1 MEILCTRPSCG
12 SRNHFPDLD
21 DPNTLKTTQQ
31 KFCTQCGMPLI
42 LGGRYLPVK
51 LLGQGGFGAAFLA
64 RDRYTTSLRQCVVK
78 QFQPA
83 GNLSPQQLAIAQG
96 LFERE
101 ASVLEDLGRE
111 HRQIPDS
118 FAFFPLVTPNR
129 QGNQD
134 EQFFYLVQEFIDG
147 QDLEQELAARGP
159 FSEGEIVEVLREILG
174 VLAFI
179 HSRDVI
185 HRDIKPSNIMRNK
198 QGRLFL
204 LDFGAVKQVAST
216 AAAAGGQNRSTGI
229 YSMGFA
235 PPEQMQGSQVYPS
248 TDLYAL
254 GATCLVLLTG
264 KSSEELFDPYNNAW
278 DWRGFAPQVSD
289 RLAIILD
296 KMMRPTPKDRFQSA
310 GDVLPFLTSK
320 PQAAA
325 QPAPA
330 RPQPAPAPP
339 PAAAAPAPAA
349 PAPPPAPAIAQPG
362 SPPVPVAQPSRRG
375 SRAPFGLTEIL
386 ASSAF
391 TGFEGFLIL
400 IILVSLIPAN
410 TYISIGLWGMA
421 MGGLIYCQFRRL
433 LEKWDFAILGAI
445 TAALTYFIQ
454 GEGLTLILENWM
466 LGDLGKV
473 GYLVLALFAAAVV
486 VLITALFRLIY
497 QFLTSLL

>member
-21 DPNTLKTTQQ
+21 DPNRLKTTQQ

-64 RDRYTTSLRQCVVK
+64 CDRYTTSLRQCVVK

-101 ASVLEDLGRE
+101 AAVLEDLGRE

-159 FSEGEIVEVLREILG
+159 FSEGEVVEVLREILG

-185 HRDIKPSNIMRNK
+185 HRDIKPSNIMRSK

-216 AAAAGGQNRSTGI
+216 AAAAAAGGAQNRSTGI

-264 KSSEELFDPYNNAW
+264 KSSEDLFDPYNNNW
-278 DWRGFAPQVSD
+278 NWRGFAPQASD
-289 RLAIILD
+289 RLALILD

-310 GDVLPFLTSK
+310 GDVLPFLTAK
-320 PQAAA
+320 PKAAA
-325 QPAPA
+325 QPAP
-330 RPQPAPAPP
+330 PPPPP
-339 PAAAAPAPAA
+339 PAAAAQ
-349 PAPPPAPAIAQPG
+349 PAPPPPPPIAQPG
-362 SPPVPVAQPSRRG
+362 PPPAPVPQSSRRG
-375 SRAPFGLTEIL
+375 SRAPFGLIEAL

-391 TGFEGFLIL
+391 TGFEGALLFM
-400 IILVSLIPAN
+400 IIVSLIDAINP
-410 TYISIGLWGMA
+410 ISIGLWGMA
-421 MGGLIYCQFRRL
+421 MGGLIYSQFRRL
-433 LEKWDFAILGAI
+433 LEKWDFAILAVITVVLLNFVPWLNRSEALGAV
-445 TAALTYFIQ
+445 L
-454 GEGLTLILENWM
+454 GGLGLSGLM
-466 LGDLGKV
+466 
-473 GYLVLALFAAAVV
+473 GYLFLAVFAAAIV

-497 QFLTSLL
+497 QLLTSLL

>member
-51 LLGQGGFGAAFLA
+51 LLGQGGFGTAFLA

-101 ASVLEDLGRE
+101 AAVLEDLGRE

-129 QGNQD
+129 QGNHD

-159 FSEGEIVEVLREILG
+159 FSEGEVVEVLREILG

-185 HRDIKPSNIMRNK
+185 HRDIKPSNIMRTK

-216 AAAAGGQNRSTGI
+216 AAAAGGGQNHSTGI

-264 KSSEELFDPYNNAW
+264 KPSQELFDPYNNAW
-278 DWRGFAPQVSD
+278 NWRSFAPQASD

-310 GDVLPFLTSK
+310 EDVLPFLTAAK
-320 PQAAA
+320 PKAAA

-330 RPQPAPAPP
+330 PSPS
-339 PAAAAPAPAA
+339 APAPAA
-349 PAPPPAPAIAQPG
+349 PPPPAIAQPG
-362 SPPVPVAQPSRRG
+362 PPPAPIPQPSRRG

-391 TGFEGFLIL
+391 TGFEGSLIFMIL
-400 IILVSLIPAN
+400 ISLIQGITP
-410 TYISIGLWGMA
+410 ISIGLWGMA
-421 MGGLIYCQFRRL
+421 MGGLIYCQYRRF
-433 LEKWDFAILGAI
+433 LEKWDFAILGGI
-445 TAALTYFIQ
+445 TVGLLNFVPWFHRSAAL
-454 GEGLTLILENWM
+454 GAVLGGLGLSGL
-466 LGDLGKV
+466 K
-473 GYLVLALFAAAVV
+473 GYLLLAIFAAAIV

-497 QFLTSLL
+497 QLLASLL